1 MSKSQL
7 DGLRDCPLH
16 RNTPFGMTNVSMTQL
31 SIARFYG
38 GINYNGEH
46 YIYLPETDELI
57 RKDVFKWK
65 QDQDK
70 KTRRREPPSA
80 SELWDSSP
88 GSSE

>member
-7 DGLRDCPLH
+7 DGLRDCQLH
-16 RNTPFGMTNVSMTQL
+16 RNTPFGMTNVSVTQL

-38 GINYNGEH
+38 GIKYNGEH

-57 RKDVFKWK
+57 RKDVLKWK

-70 KTRRREPPSA
+70 KKPGPEPPST

-88 GSSE
+88 ASSE